1 VTELTG
7 TVDARG
13 ECLPDEPRAR
23 VAIAERQEDPE
34 AMETPTVEIV
44 KRFAYE
50 IVGRRALGCARIGR
64 RHVASECGLVR
75 FGAVGAEVYS
85 VAAIVDARTA
95 RMLSE
100 PCPILDNRLKWPL
113 AS

>member
-1 VTELTG
+1 
-7 TVDARG
+7 
-13 ECLPDEPRAR
+13 
-23 VAIAERQEDPE
+23 
-34 AMETPTVEIV
+34 VEIV

-75 FGAVGAEVYS
+75 FGAVGAVGAEVYS